1 MRLLG
6 GRNVASIIATI
17 SCLATIGGLTA
28 CAEEKPEPYLIGVPE
43 KSEGE
48 APMPERYSEAFG
60 RYLVR
65 ELNDDDRKG
74 EREPVPTDQRAQ
86 RLRTGDINVTFGC
99 TGELLDLL
107 DRNRAM
113 ELRQEFKEA
122 DSTGEVSE
130 GDDSE
135 QDAEKKFLVYDALLS
150 SLPREIG
157 ASLPGDATPCS
168 DSSLPQNAVVL
179 YAKRVVGRDK
189 RRQLDSVAVETSME
203 MLGA

>member
-1 MRLLG
+1 MRMLG

-28 CAEEKPEPYLIGVPE
+28 CSEEKPEPYLIGVPE
-43 KSEGE
+43 KSEDE
-48 APMPERYSEAFG
+48 APMPERYADAFG

-65 ELNDDDRKG
+65 ELNADDRKG
-74 EREPVPTDQRAQ
+74 ERQPAPADQRVRQ
-86 RLRTGDINVTFGC
+86 LRTGDINVTFGC
-99 TGELLDLL
+99 TGELLGLL

-113 ELRQEFKEA
+113 ELRQELKKA
-122 DSTGEVSE
+122 DSE
-130 GDDSE
+130 GDVSKR
-135 QDAEKKFLVYDALLS
+135 DADKKFLVYDALLS
-150 SLPREIG
+150 SLPQEIG

-179 YAKRVVGRDK
+179 YAKRVVGREELGK
-189 RRQLDSVAVETSME
+189 LNSVAVGTSME